1 MSVVKEAL
9 EMVDTL
15 GKLPT
20 SPETFM
26 SALDAIFQVVS
37 VILRTDGQAGWHQKV
52 NEVMGKEVLSEHD
65 ENRLQPLVNFL
76 VQIKYAKAEEPLD
89 TLIKQQGGGYD
100 LDSLYASGIDYIKK
114 LDEKVKDL
122 STKY

>member
-1 MSVVKEAL
+1 MSVLSVVKEAL
-9 EMVDTL
+9 EIVDTI

-37 VILRTDGQAGWHQKV
+37 VILRTDGQAGWYQKV
-52 NEVMGKEVLSEHD
+52 NEVMGKEVLSVND

-76 VQIKYAKAEEPLD
+76 MQIKNPSAIFLMK
-89 TLIKQQGGGYD
+89 
-100 LDSLYASGIDYIKK
+100 
-114 LDEKVKDL
+114 
-122 STKY
+122 